1 MNLFLVKIN
10 FSLKFDNISVLY
22 AHKKHSLYKKRLSLI
37 DLQLPFFP
45 HYASCMFYISAAQI
59 CRGPDII
66 REINHEVVT

>member
-37 DLQLPFFP
+37 DLQLPFF
-45 HYASCMFYISAAQI
+45 HIMLAVCFIFQQLRFAEDQTLL
-59 CRGPDII
+59 
-66 REINHEVVT
+66 EK